1 MTNNNNQYR
10 IIIQLPNEGTDTRV
24 VSGGNGSRRPTQT
37 DEEKQAV
44 GAFNAVKGMVSFAA
58 VRAFANNL
66 ISYEISQVELRTGA
80 REYEQKLRFGYEV
93 GNQLLNIGMATAM
106 GGMTGG
112 VVGAVVGFIGSTMYT
127 AIGYAQNANT
137 LRTKQ
142 TLEDIS
148 IGMANVRAGVSGR
161 RGTNQ

>member
-1 MTNNNNQYR
+1 MADNQYQ
-10 IIIQLPNEGTDTRV
+10 IVIQLPNEGAENQV
-24 VSGGNGSRRPTQT
+24 VSGGNGAKRPTQS
-37 DEEKQAV
+37 DGEKQAA
-44 GAFNAVKGMVSFAA
+44 GAASAVKGLVSYGAI
-58 VRAFANNL
+58 RAFANNL

-148 IGMANVRAGVSGR
+148 IGMANIRAGVSGR
-161 RGTNQ
+161 RGANQ